1 MSNFANQEFQRIL
14 SNPENE
20 IISDSLKDRLKTT
33 TSSMDFSIRF
43 EEEVQYECSLES
55 LSMFPVSRK
64 ISRLSLAISRDVLR
78 SLFDSK
84 FEITSSD
91 LGISINSETVE
102 SIDCFKFN
110 SDTYILELSLNE
122 EELLDD

>member
-33 TSSMDFSIRF
+33 TNSMDFSIRF
-43 EEEVQYECSLES
+43 EEVQHECSLES

-64 ISRLSLAISRDVLR
+64 ISRLSLAISGDVLR